1 VTSRSSA
8 PYRPLVIGVAL
19 LALLALL
26 ATLQWRWIG
35 QVNELQSQRMRGN
48 LLSEASGFS
57 ADFDRE
63 VTRAFLYF
71 HPDHWDPGGAWQ
83 DRLVRQSG
91 RWASAAPYPRLVRDV
106 LHVHRAAT
114 SGELSLEIL
123 RPGAQRFQPV
133 SWPAELQPLRSR
145 LDGRAGVPFFG
156 QAVSLTPDL
165 PALLMP
171 FPRRPPPAPPGAQA
185 TPAPEPE
192 LRRKVIRE
200 ADFLVVVLDPKT
212 IREEILPS
220 LTRKHFGSPQ
230 GMDHAVAV
238 VDAGDPARILFRSD
252 SSLPAGLFRKGDA
265 RVPIFGLR
273 PFDDL
278 RSLWNSHRGERGPGL
293 DPSSPPPSPAPAVHN
308 RGEAWELVVKRRD
321 GSLEGAVARI
331 RHHNLAVSAG
341 ILALLA
347 FTTGLMIVT
356 TQRAQRLARQ
366 QMEFVAAVSHEL
378 HTPLTAIRSAGQ
390 NLAAGVVADPAQVK
404 RYGGLIESEGRRLS
418 GMVGQVL
425 DFAGIQSGRQ
435 AYNLQPTEVAP
446 VVEGALADSRWMLEE
461 RQARMETE
469 IAPGLPP
476 VLGDSAALRRALRNL
491 IENAAKY
498 GAQPGSPPWIGV
510 RALAVDG
517 EVRITVE
524 DHGIGLHREDI
535 PNLFE
540 PFYRGRGALERS
552 IAGSGLGLSV
562 VGHIAR
568 AHRGRVTVDS
578 DGDGRG
584 SAFTL
589 HLPVAPEERA

>member
-1 VTSRSSA
+1 MTSRSSA

-19 LALLALL
+19 LVLLALL
-26 ATLQWRWIG
+26 ATLQYRWIG
-35 QVNELQSQRMRGN
+35 QVNELQSQRLRGN
-48 LLSEASGFS
+48 LLSEISGFS

-71 HPDHWDPGGAWQ
+71 HPEHWDTRGDWKG
-83 DRLVRQSG
+83 RLARQAD
-91 RWASAAPYPRLVRDV
+91 RWASAAPYPALVRQVLFVHRDAGGRLAVEELRPADHRFEPVPWPAILDPVRPRLVGQ
-106 LHVHRAAT
+106 A
-114 SGELSLEIL
+114 S
-123 RPGAQRFQPV
+123 
-133 SWPAELQPLRSR
+133 
-145 LDGRAGVPFFG
+145 VPFFS
-156 QAVSLTPDL
+156 QALPLASDL
-165 PALLMP
+165 PALLLP
-171 FPRRPPPAPPGAQA
+171 FPHRPSPPGA
-185 TPAPEPE
+185 E
-192 LRRKVIRE
+192 RREHTLRE
-200 ADFLVVVLDPKT
+200 ADFLVILLDMKT
-212 IREEILPS
+212 IREEILPA

-238 VDAGDPARILFRSD
+238 VDARDSSRMIFRSD
-252 SSLPAGLFRKGDA
+252 PGLPPALFRKGDA

-278 RSLWNSHRGERGPGL
+278 RSLLNGRRAERGPGL
-293 DPSSPPPSPAPAVHN
+293 DAPPAPAPAGGRN
-308 RGEAWELVVKRRD
+308 RGEAWELIVKRRG
-321 GSLEGAVARI
+321 GSLEDAVARI
-331 RHHNLAVSAG
+331 RRHNLMVSAG

-356 TQRAQRLARQ
+356 TQRAHRLAQQ

-390 NLAAGVVADPAQVK
+390 NLAAGVVAEPGQVK

-446 VVEGALADSRWMLEE
+446 LVEAALADCRWMVEE
-461 RQARMETE
+461 RRARVETD

-476 VLGDSAALRRALRNL
+476 VLGDPEALRRALRNL
-491 IENAAKY
+491 VENATKY
-498 GAQPGSPPWIGV
+498 GGPDPWIGV
-510 RALAVDG
+510 RARNGGG
-517 EVRITVE
+517 EVEITVE
-524 DHGIGLHREDI
+524 DHGVGLRREDI
-535 PNLFE
+535 PHLFE

-589 HLPVAPEERA
+589 HLPAAAEEST

>member
-1 VTSRSSA
+1 MDSRSSA

-26 ATLQWRWIG
+26 ATLQYRWIG
-35 QVNELQSQRMRGN
+35 QVNELQSQRLRGN
-48 LLSEASGFS
+48 LLKEASEFS

-71 HPDHWDPGGAWQ
+71 HPEHWDTTGDWQ
-83 DRLVRQSG
+83 GRLARQAE
-91 RWASAAPYPRLVRDV
+91 RWASAAPYPSLVRQF
-106 LHVHRAAT
+106 LFVHRDA
-114 SGELSLEIL
+114 SGKLDVEEL
-123 RPGAQRFQPV
+123 RPAAQDLEPV
-133 SWPAELQPLRSR
+133 PWPSVLEPLRPR
-145 LDGRAGVPFFG
+145 LSGQTGVPFFS
-156 QAVSLTPDL
+156 QTMSLGSDQ

-171 FPRRPPPAPPGAQA
+171 FPRRPPPHP
-185 TPAPEPE
+185 PAPAGIE
-192 LRRKVIRE
+192 LRERPLRE
-200 ADFLVVVLDPKT
+200 ADFLVVLLDLKT
-212 IREEILPS
+212 IREEIFPA

-238 VDAGDPARILFRSD
+238 VEAQDPRTMVFRSD
-252 SSLPAGLFRKGDA
+252 PSLPPKLFRKGDVQ
-265 RVPIFGLR
+265 VPTFGLR
-273 PFDDL
+273 PFEDL
-278 RSLWNSHRGERGPGL
+278 RSLWNGRRGERPTAGLDTPPAPGPGGGR
-293 DPSSPPPSPAPAVHN
+293 N
-308 RGEAWELVVKRRD
+308 RGEAWELIVKRRG
-321 GSLEGAVARI
+321 GSLEDAVARI
-331 RHHNLAVSAG
+331 RRHNLAVSAG

-356 TQRAQRLARQ
+356 TQRAQLLARQ

-390 NLAAGVVADPAQVK
+390 NLADGVVADPAQVK

-446 VVEGALADSRWMLEE
+446 LVEEALAECRWMLEE
-461 RQARMETE
+461 RRARVEKE
-469 IAPGLPP
+469 IAPGLPL

-510 RALAVDG
+510 RARAASG
-517 EVRITVE
+517 EVEITVE
-524 DHGIGLHREDI
+524 DRGIGLHREDL
-535 PNLFE
+535 PHLFK
-540 PFYRGRGALERS
+540 PFYRGRGALARS

-578 DGDGRG
+578 EGDGQG

-589 HLPVAPEERA
+589 HLPVAVEESA

>member
-1 VTSRSSA
+1 MNSRSSA
-8 PYRPLVIGVAL
+8 RYRPLVIGLAL

-26 ATLQWRWIG
+26 ATLQYRWIG
-35 QVNELQSQRMRGN
+35 QVNELQSQRLRGN
-48 LLSEASGFS
+48 LLSMASGFS

-71 HPDHWDPGGAWQ
+71 HPEHWDATGDWQ
-83 DRLVRQSG
+83 SRIVRQAE
-91 RWASAAPYPRLVRDV
+91 RWAAAAPYPRLVRDV
-106 LHVHRAAT
+106 LHAHRDP
-114 SGELSLEIL
+114 SGQIDLEIL
-123 RPGAQRFQPV
+123 RPATRRFEAVP
-133 SWPAELQPLRSR
+133 WPADLEPLRRR
-145 LDGRAGVPFFG
+145 LSERTGVPFFG
-156 QAVSLTPDL
+156 QALPLASEL

-171 FPRRPPPAPPGAQA
+171 FPHRPPPAPPGPTGA
-185 TPAPEPE
+185 EP
-192 LRRKVIRE
+192 RARPRE
-200 ADFLVVVLDPKT
+200 ADFLVVLLDMKT
-212 IREEILPS
+212 IREEILPG
-220 LTRKHFGSPQ
+220 LTQKHFGSRQ

-238 VDAGDPARILFRSD
+238 VDAQDPARMIFRSD
-252 SSLPAGLFRKGDA
+252 PGLPPALFRKGDA

-273 PFDDL
+273 PFEDL
-278 RSLWNSHRGERGPGL
+278 RSLWNGRRGDHGPGL
-293 DPSSPPPSPAPAVHN
+293 DPSPGAGGRN
-308 RGEAWELVVKRRD
+308 RGEAWELIVKRRH
-321 GSLEGAVARI
+321 GSLEEAVARV
-331 RHHNLAVSAG
+331 RWHNLAVSAG
-341 ILALLA
+341 ILILLA

-356 TQRAQRLARQ
+356 TQRAQRLAQQ

-390 NLAAGVVADPAQVK
+390 NLADGVVADPAQVK

-446 VVEGALADSRWMLEE
+446 LVERALADCRWMLEE
-461 RQARMETE
+461 RRAQVETDV
-469 IAPGLPP
+469 APGLPP
-476 VLGDSAALRRALRNL
+476 VLGDPEALRRALRNL

-498 GAQPGSPPWIGV
+498 GAQPGSPPWVGV
-510 RALAVDG
+510 RARAAGG
-517 EVRITVE
+517 EVEITVQ
-524 DHGIGLHREDI
+524 DRGIGLHREDL
-535 PNLFE
+535 PHLFE

-568 AHRGRVTVDS
+568 AHRGRVSVDS

-589 HLPVAPEERA
+589 HLPVAPEEGP